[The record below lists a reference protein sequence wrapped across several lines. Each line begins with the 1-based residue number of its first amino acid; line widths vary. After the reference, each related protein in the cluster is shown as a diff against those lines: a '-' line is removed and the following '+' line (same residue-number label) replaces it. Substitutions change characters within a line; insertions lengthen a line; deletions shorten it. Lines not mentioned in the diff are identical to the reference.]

1 MHFWVKE
8 GFSKSH
14 FKNLNIMRDRDHIQK
29 PESSIRLRIV
39 RVVKVV
45 FFIVSSLIAIQAEAL
60 DYPHHDINN
69 IGCDSCH
76 FVYGTEPSLLP
87 LWTAHTPQDIDD
99 TQYNTL
105 CWSCHNDIDAP
116 YVRTH
121 SSLQIDNDYG
131 NWTVECRVCHNP
143 HQQKQFRTY
152 GSASYLYSG
161 TSTEVTTT
169 TITETGAGWTV
180 DEYKGM
186 VVIGNVAREK
196 YNYKILSNTAD
207 TLTVEGPIDL
217 TKVTVGDTFAIVYG
231 KLIKSTINTPNS
243 GNRLVKFFRA
253 TGVQT
258 LLQMEMQRMM
268 ESVRYAIR
276 RRHISEMMEQ
286 EVTSY
291 IQIWDPLQGQVV
303 SSVITMFMV
312 LLMVQQKVPHV

>member
-1 MHFWVKE
+1 LRPKSTGIILKSFLLAVL
-8 GFSKSH
+8 FS
-14 FKNLNIMRDRDHIQK
+14 
-29 PESSIRLRIV
+29 
-39 RVVKVV
+39 
-45 FFIVSSLIAIQAEAL
+45 FIGIQAEAL
-60 DYPHHDINN
+60 DYPHYGINN

-87 LWTAHTPQDIDD
+87 PWTAHTPQNIDD

-105 CWSCHNDIDAP
+105 CWSCHNDIEAP
-116 YVRTH
+116 YVKTH

-131 NWTVECRVCHNP
+131 DWTVECRVCHNP

-169 TITETGAGWTV
+169 TITEAGAGWAV

-217 TKVTVGDTFAIVYG
+217 TKVRAGDTFAIVYG
-231 KLIKSTINTPNS
+231 RLIESVIRLDRIAITPPKS
-243 GNRLVKFFRA
+243 GNRAVRFFRA
-253 TGVQT
+253 SST
-258 LLQMEMQRMM
+258 E
-268 ESVRYAIR
+268 IC
-276 RRHISEMMEQ
+276 Q
-286 EVTSY
+286 ELCVWS
-291 IQIWDPLQGQVV
+291 
-303 SSVITMFMV
+303 
-312 LLMVQQKVPHV
+312 